1 MARTALFVIDIQADL
16 AQDPRTEIPH
26 AARIRDVGAAVLSK
40 ARIAI
45 DNELGRG
52 LGANLSI
59 IIVQH
64 HETPENGSLVRGS
77 KPWELVFKPRNET
90 ERIVEKTTKNGVR
103 ATYCT
108 YIGDTFESNQQ
119 LADQLKA
126 EGIEEIV
133 AFGIQSECCVQ
144 STCEGALAAG
154 FKVVLLQGAHSTYDM
169 GSRKAEEIEREV
181 EEKLRKA
188 DINPG
193 EGIFAKLKG
202 FVRA

>member
-16 AQDPRTEIPH
+16 AQNPRTEIPY

-90 ERIVEKTTKNGVR
+90 ERIVEKTTR
-103 ATYCT
+103 
-108 YIGDTFESNQQ
+108 DTFESNQQ

-133 AFGIQSECCVQ
+133 AIGIQSECCVQ

-181 EEKLRKA
+181 EEKLRK
-188 DINPG
+188 
-193 EGIFAKLKG
+193 EGAEIIPWDTWQP
-202 FVRA
+202 